1 MNKIFL
7 IVLYLFIPFVMAGNN
22 KGDFEIKGFHIDL
35 RDEVMTMEGL
45 KKTAYELSQMGL
57 NTLIMEWEAT
67 FSYTDNATLCNQFA
81 YTKDEVRSFIKYCDS
96 LSIDVIPLQN
106 CFGHSEYIL
115 RHDRYA
121 HLKEDRKE
129 VSQK

>member
-1 MNKIFL
+1 
-7 IVLYLFIPFVMAGNN
+7 MAGNN

-67 FSYTDNATLCNQFA
+67 FPY
-81 YTKDEVRSFIKYCDS
+81 
-96 LSIDVIPLQN
+96 
-106 CFGHSEYIL
+106 G
-115 RHDRYA
+115 
-121 HLKEDRKE
+121 
-129 VSQK
+129 